1 MGTCVH
7 HPDRETSFMCSKH
20 GVYMCEECLECHDP
34 DIYCKYRSACP
45 IWYEH
50 KRRAREERRK
60 AELRTVGKD
69 QSTVQKE
76 SKKIKAA

>member
-20 GVYMCEECLECHDP
+20 GVYMCEECLECRDP

-60 AELRTVGKD
+60 AELRTAGKD

-76 SKKIKAA
+76 SKKIQAA